1 MGSNYTQQYYAEDLS
16 ANGGLRS
23 IRVKLPEGTTHMKL
37 ECPASAWNNGNG
49 GKLHTCWAN
58 AKLYETVEIAV
69 TGITL
74 DQGCIWALKVGGTGR
89 AADGDAAG
97 SDLPRKTRQIKK
109 FYGNLIMRK
118 SLLLTAEL
126 SQLIKREM
134 QQLK

>member
-1 MGSNYTQQYYAEDLS
+1 MKAKFKVSTSTDGSNYTQQYYAEDLS

-37 ECPASAWNNGNG
+37 ECLQAHGTTEMA

-74 DQGCIWALKVGGTGR
+74 DQ
-89 AADGDAAG
+89 DAW
-97 SDLPRKTRQIKK
+97 L
-109 FYGNLIMRK
+109 
-118 SLLLTAEL
+118 
-126 SQLIKREM
+126 
-134 QQLK
+134 

>member
-1 MGSNYTQQYYAEDLS
+1 MKAKFKVSTSTDGSNYTQQYYAEDLS

-74 DQGCIWALKVGGTGR
+74 DQDALALKVGGTER
-89 AADGDAAG
+89 AEDGDAAG
-97 SDLPRKTRQIKK
+97 SDHPGRRDRSRSFMGI
-109 FYGNLIMRK
+109 
-118 SLLLTAEL
+118 
-126 SQLIKREM
+126 
-134 QQLK
+134 